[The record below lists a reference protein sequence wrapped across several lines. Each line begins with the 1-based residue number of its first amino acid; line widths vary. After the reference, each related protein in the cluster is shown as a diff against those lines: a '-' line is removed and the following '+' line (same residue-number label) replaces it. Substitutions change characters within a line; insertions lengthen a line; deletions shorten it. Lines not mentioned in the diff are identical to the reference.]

1 MYERSCMMNS
11 KLTWVECDGG
21 PHILM
26 ESKYLKIW
34 KGDTD
39 EEYEK
44 AKGYYEETGLI
55 DDYIGELNIGLGK
68 CLVISE
74 DIASSTWV
82 SVNNTGGYLVVVNYL
97 SDFYINGGLK
107 RETLYN
113 EFSKIAEDQFVNTDI
128 IYQITDEEL
137 YLFAACDFGKRWL
150 YNYCKFNLLPGNYS
164 IKMIEEYIFDDSS
177 FRVFQFC
184 ALL

>member
-1 MYERSCMMNS
+1 MINNEI
-11 KLTWVECDGG
+11 TWVECDGG

-39 EEYEK
+39 EEYEN

-55 DDYIGELNIGLGK
+55 DDYIGELNSGLGK

-74 DIASSTWV
+74 DIASSTGV

-97 SDFYINGGLK
+97 SDFYINEGLK
-107 RETLYN
+107 CEILYN
-113 EFSKIAEDQFVNTDI
+113 EFRKIAEDQFVDTGI
-128 IYQITDEEL
+128 IYFEMFLKRLEL
-137 YLFAACDFGKRWL
+137 LR
-150 YNYCKFNLLPGNYS
+150 NIS
-164 IKMIEEYIFDDSS
+164 
-177 FRVFQFC
+177 
-184 ALL
+184 